1 VLLSMTGFGQSVVH
15 ADALTCSVELRAV
28 NNRFLKI
35 NVRIPDCYSAFEPR
49 LEKLI
54 RDAVKRGTVT
64 IAVKLEG
71 ERASA
76 GYKINTEV
84 LRQLLRDL
92 REATGCNPE
101 QVVAGL
107 LALPEVVER
116 SGPAADLELLWPTV
130 EKAVREALA
139 KFQDMRKVEGAA
151 MGAEIDQLRG
161 VMATLVAAVEGRA
174 HASVRQYHDRF
185 HERVSS
191 LLGDYGVAIEKN
203 DLIREI
209 AILAERFDVAEELAR
224 LRSHLDQF
232 RVAPSGNE
240 SVGRKWEFLTQE
252 LHREANTI
260 GSKAN
265 DLEIAHWIVD
275 LKTQIERVR
284 EIVQNVE

>member
-1 VLLSMTGFGQSVVH
+1 MTGFGQAVVH
-15 ADALTCSVELRAV
+15 ADALTCSVEVRAV
-28 NNRFLKI
+28 NNRFLKV
-35 NVRIPDCYSAFEPR
+35 NVRVPDSSSAFEPR

-64 IAVKLEG
+64 VTVKLEG

-76 GYKINTEV
+76 GYRINTEV
-84 LRQLLRDL
+84 LRQLMRDL
-92 REATGCNPE
+92 REVTGCSPE
-101 QVVAGL
+101 QAVGGL

-116 SGPAADLELLWPTV
+116 SGPAADTEALWPTV
-130 EKAVREALA
+130 QKAVYAALA
-139 KFQDMRKVEGAA
+139 SFQEMRHAEGAA
-151 MGAEIDQLRG
+151 MAAEIDVLRG
-161 VMATLVAAVEGRA
+161 NMATLVAAVEGRA

-185 HERVSS
+185 YERVSA
-191 LLGDYGVAIEKN
+191 LLADYGVALDRN
-203 DLIREI
+203 DLVREV

-232 RVAPSGNE
+232 KSLPTGNE

-260 GSKAN
+260 ASKAN

>member
-1 VLLSMTGFGQSVVH
+1 MLLSMTGFGQAVVH
-15 ADALTCSVELRAV
+15 GDALTCSVEIRAV
-28 NNRFLKI
+28 NNRFLKV
-35 NVRIPDCYSAFEPR
+35 NVRVPDSYSIFEPR

-64 IAVKLEG
+64 VTVKLEG
-71 ERASA
+71 ERAAA
-76 GYKINTEV
+76 GYRINTEV
-84 LRQLLRDL
+84 LRQLMRDL

-101 QVVAGL
+101 QAVTGL

-116 SGPAADLELLWPTV
+116 SGPAADTEALWPTV
-130 EKAVREALA
+130 QKTVSAALA
-139 KFQDMRKVEGAA
+139 SFQEMRRTEGAA
-151 MGAEIDQLRG
+151 MAAEIDVLRG
-161 VMATLVAAVEGRA
+161 NMATLVAAVEGRA

-185 HERVSS
+185 YERVSA
-191 LLGDYGVAIEKN
+191 LLADYGVALDRN
-203 DLIREI
+203 DLVREV

-224 LRSHLDQF
+224 LRSHLEQF
-232 RVAPSGNE
+232 KSLPTGNE

>member
-1 VLLSMTGFGQSVVH
+1 MTGFGQSVVH

-35 NVRIPDCYSAFEPR
+35 NVRVPDCYSAFEPR
-49 LEKLI
+49 LEKLV

-64 IAVKLEG
+64 LAVKLEG
-71 ERASA
+71 ERASS
-76 GYKINTEV
+76 GIKLNTGV
-84 LRQLLRDL
+84 LRQLLREL
-92 REATGCNPE
+92 REATGCAPE
-101 QVVAGL
+101 QLVAGL
-107 LALPEVVER
+107 LTLPDVVER
-116 SGPAADLELLWPTV
+116 SGPAADHDALWPTV
-130 EKAVREALA
+130 EKAVREALTN
-139 KFQDMRKVEGAA
+139 FQEMRRMEGAA
-151 MGAEIDQLRG
+151 MGAEIDLLRAS
-161 VMATLVAAVEGRA
+161 MATLVSAVEGRA
-174 HASVRQYHDRF
+174 QASVRQYHDRF
-185 HERVSS
+185 YERVSALIS
-191 LLGDYGVAIEKN
+191 DYGVAIEKH
-203 DLIREI
+203 DLIREV

-224 LRSHLDQF
+224 LRSHLEQF
-232 RVAPSGNE
+232 RTTPSTAKE